1 MPEKIGSAISVF
13 ETRKLK
19 DIYEEIKS
27 VYLSDARPWVIGYS
41 GGKDSTTALQLIYY
55 SLSELS
61 PNQLKKK
68 VYVISSDTLV
78 ETPVIVGYIRSTLD
92 RVAAAAREKELPIET
107 AIVTPQIGSSFWVNL
122 IGRGYPTPS
131 QRFRWCTD
139 RMKIDPANRFIL
151 ERVSEY
157 GEVVVVL
164 GVRKSE
170 STTRAQVMN
179 LHKIPGKLLSRHS
192 SLPNAYV
199 YTPVQDFNLN
209 DVWTY
214 LLQVPSP
221 WGSNNRDLVT
231 LYRNS
236 QSGECPLV
244 VDTTTPSCGNS
255 RFGCWVCTV
264 VQTNHSLEGMI
275 EEGKEEW
282 MQPLLE
288 FRNLLAST
296 QEDKAKY
303 RNYKRRD
310 GHVILKN
317 DGEGLIR
324 GPYYIWF
331 RQELLSRLLKI
342 QKEIRSTGPDPNLTL
357 ILPEE
362 IQEIRRIWRME
373 EQDWED
379 SVPRLYR
386 EATGEDLDWIDE
398 DSVRFSSKDKEVLE
412 SISLS
417 QGIPVEL
424 VMKLI
429 DEEKKFDSM
438 SRRAGVFERIH
449 TVLGEVWK
457 DEAEMTR
464 VMQERQQRMKDLEND
479 N

>member
-1 MPEKIGSAISVF
+1 MPEKISTSNSVF
-13 ETRKLK
+13 EIRKLK
-19 DIYEEIKS
+19 DIHEEIKNA
-27 VYLSDARPWVIGYS
+27 YLSDDRPWVIGYS
-41 GGKDSTTALQLIYY
+41 GGKDSTTALQLIFY
-55 SLSELS
+55 SISELTRD
-61 PNQLKKK
+61 QLKKN

-78 ETPVIVGYIRSTLD
+78 ETPVIVGYIRSTLEK
-92 RVAAAAREKELPIET
+92 VSAAAKKKKLPIET
-107 AIVTPQIGSSFWVNL
+107 AIVTPQITSSFWVNL
-122 IGRGYPTPS
+122 IGRGYPAPS

-151 ERVSEY
+151 EKVSEH

-170 STTRAQVMN
+170 SAARAQVMS

-192 SLPNAYV
+192 SLPNAFV
-199 YTPVQDFNLN
+199 YTPIQDFSLN
-209 DVWTY
+209 DVWSY

-231 LYRNS
+231 LYRNA
-236 QSGECPLV
+236 QAGECPLV

-282 MQPLLE
+282 MLPLLE

-296 QEDKAKY
+296 QENKSKY

-310 GHVILKN
+310 GHAILKN
-317 DGEGLIR
+317 DGESLIR
-324 GPYYIWF
+324 GPYYLWF
-331 RQELLSRLLKI
+331 RQELLLRLLKI
-342 QKEIRSTGPDPNLTL
+342 QKEIKTTGPDPNLDL
-357 ILPEE
+357 ILPDE
-362 IQEIRRIWRME
+362 IKEIRRIWRME

-379 SVPRLYR
+379 SVPRIYR
-386 EATGEDLDWIDE
+386 DATGESLDWVEE
-398 DSVRFSSKDKEVLE
+398 DSVRFSPKDKEALE
-412 SISLS
+412 GISQS
-417 QGIPVEL
+417 HGIPVEL

-438 SRRAGVFERIH
+438 SRRSGVFERIN

-457 DEAEMTR
+457 GEDEVTR
-464 VMQERQQRMKDLEND
+464 IMQTKQQRMKDLDND